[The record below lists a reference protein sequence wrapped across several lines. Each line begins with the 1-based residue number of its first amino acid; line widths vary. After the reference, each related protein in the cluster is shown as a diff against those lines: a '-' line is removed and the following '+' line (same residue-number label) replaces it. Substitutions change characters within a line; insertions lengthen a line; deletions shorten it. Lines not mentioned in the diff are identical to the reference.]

1 MTRILDKFGLCITHL
16 ENVATDRSYRA
27 KECNRIKG
35 YLNKWKNSKMPVN
48 LCFYLEL
55 LKPIASLSKEK
66 IDTVSAA
73 IALGKVKG
81 KLLKL
86 KNKDVNDLNQ
96 IKTMKNQIEE
106 LEHGKVEYK
115 TICLKNLKAELKNC
129 ERKKS
134 KEIEK
139 IQDTINSCLEENDNK
154 FLLGIC
160 HILNCEGWERCN
172 AQGDIEFCD
181 QLITHIIDRFV
192 KPLRNTGFERAEAI
206 EEWHDLIS
214 YAIAF

>member
-1 MTRILDKFGLCITHL
+1 ML
-16 ENVATDRSYRA
+16 
-27 KECNRIKG
+27 
-35 YLNKWKNSKMPVN
+35 VN
-48 LCFYLEL
+48 LCFPLQL
-55 LKPIASLSKEK
+55 LKPIIQLSLHFQKEK

-139 IQDTINSCLEENDNK
+139 IQDTINSC
-154 FLLGIC
+154 
-160 HILNCEGWERCN
+160 
-172 AQGDIEFCD
+172 
-181 QLITHIIDRFV
+181 
-192 KPLRNTGFERAEAI
+192 
-206 EEWHDLIS
+206 
-214 YAIAF
+214 